1 MASYHIT
8 AKELRDWLT
17 DLPKEADDCTV
28 LLTEYD
34 GKIAHNKCL
43 EINYQDQYGK
53 MQTTIEIA

>member
-17 DLPKEADDCTV
+17 DLP
-28 LLTEYD
+28 
-34 GKIAHNKCL
+34 IAHNKCL